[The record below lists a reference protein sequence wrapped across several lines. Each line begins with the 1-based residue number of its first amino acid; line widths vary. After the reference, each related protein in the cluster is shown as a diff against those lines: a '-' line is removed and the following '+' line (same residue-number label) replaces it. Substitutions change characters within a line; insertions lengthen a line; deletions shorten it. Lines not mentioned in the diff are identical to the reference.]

1 MPLTTAQITA
11 LDSLTDYIPALKKGQ
26 LAAGE
31 QILLGTL
38 LAKLE
43 PDTVA
48 GAALAT
54 IAAAA
59 AGGTYTAAEQGLVNE
74 LRTRV
79 IELVTRVN
87 ALQTAINAAAA

>member
-11 LDSLTDYIPALKKGQ
+11 LDSLADYIPALKKGQ

-59 AGGTYTAAEQGLVNE
+59 AGATYTAAEQGLVNE

-87 ALQTAINAAAA
+87 ALQVAINAAAA